1 MLAVNDHEFVVH
13 DGVITIPSDRHFM
26 VGKKGCRCVPAA
38 IAFGV
43 HHHAHGHSA
52 LVRCQQR
59 FGYGLAGEGVS
70 GDQYFSF
77 GGYDSFQDK
86 LEGLAIRR
94 ESHFGARVCFG
105 VRFRRPCR
113 EAQQEKRQSRQVER
127 NPVRIVRMYGVILLR
142 HAVVAYAFKIKK
154 SINKTISL
162 LREIPIREIM
172 HSCKNSREDWMATN
186 KLAVI
191 VGENISERRRRLGL
205 SQKELADRLEIS
217 QDAMARMEKGRIA
230 PKMGR
235 LQDIADNLQC
245 TVAYLFRTN
254 DEATEERSAAIADIL
269 KTLPA
274 DGQEALV
281 ELVAS
286 AAKVMRRQ

>member
-1 MLAVNDHEFVVH
+1 MARKLAAVYLPVLLLASTTT
-13 DGVITIPSDRHFM
+13 ITGTPRLCAASNASAMGLLVKEYPATSISFSAAAMPLKISWRDSPFGEKATSKYVSASASDFGHAVRHS
-26 VGKKGCRCVPAA
+26 KKSNNPHQIERHPAR
-38 IAFGV
+38 IA
-43 HHHAHGHSA
+43 
-52 LVRCQQR
+52 
-59 FGYGLAGEGVS
+59 
-70 GDQYFSF
+70 
-77 GGYDSFQDK
+77 
-86 LEGLAIRR
+86 
-94 ESHFGARVCFG
+94 
-105 VRFRRPCR
+105 
-113 EAQQEKRQSRQVER
+113 
-127 NPVRIVRMYGVILLR
+127 RMYGVILLR
-142 HAVVAYAFKIKK
+142 YAVVAYMIKIKK
-154 SINKTISL
+154 SINKIFNQL
-162 LREIPIREIM
+162 KGIPIREIM
-172 HSCKNSREDWMATN
+172 HICKKSREDSMATN

-235 LQDIADNLQC
+235 LQNIADNLQC

-254 DEATEERSAAIADIL
+254 DEATEERAASIADIL

-286 AAKVMRRQ
+286 AARVMRSK

>member
-1 MLAVNDHEFVVH
+1 MLAVNDHKVVVH
-13 DGVITIPSDRHFM
+13 DGVIAIPSDRDLM
-26 VGKKGCRCVPAA
+26 VGEKVRCCVPAG

-43 HHHAHGHSA
+43 HHHAHDHSA
-52 LVRCQQR
+52 LVRRQQC
-59 FGYGLAGEGVS
+59 FGYGVAGEGIS
-70 GDQYFSF
+70 GDQYFPF
-77 GGYDSFQDK
+77 GGCDASQDK

-94 ESHFGARVCFG
+94 ESHFEVCVCFG
-105 VRFRRPCR
+105 VQFRPCR
-113 EAQQEKRQSRQVER
+113 EAQQKNNNPHQIER
-127 NPVRIVRMYGVILLR
+127 HPVRTARMYGVVLLR
-142 HAVVAYAFKIKK
+142 YAVVAYMIKIKK
-154 SINKTISL
+154 SINKIFNQL
-162 LREIPIREIM
+162 KGIPIREIM
-172 HSCKNSREDWMATN
+172 HSCKNSREDSMATN

-235 LQDIADNLQC
+235 LQDVADNLQC

-254 DEATEERSAAIADIL
+254 DEATEERAASIADIL

-286 AAKVMRRQ
+286 AAKVMRQK